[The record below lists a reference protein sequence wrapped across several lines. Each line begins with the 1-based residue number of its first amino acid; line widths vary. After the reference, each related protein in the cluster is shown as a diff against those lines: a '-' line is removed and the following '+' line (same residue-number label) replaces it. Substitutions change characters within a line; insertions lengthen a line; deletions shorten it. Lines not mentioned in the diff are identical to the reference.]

1 MGLPQKDKVPKQ
13 KKCHCEP
20 NVTKLSQNASLHSK
34 LSCRGV
40 PHIRFHDLRHSC
52 ATLLFAQGVPMK
64 EIQAWLGHSTIGT
77 TANIY
82 THLDENSK
90 INSAN
95 AIIGIWEQKTDTQS
109 ISSPSVRSQ
118 NGAANGNRTRT
129 VFGPRDFKSLVSTSS
144 TMAACF
150 HPIS

>member
-1 MGLPQKDKVPKQ
+1 MPP
-13 KKCHCEP
+13 
-20 NVTKLSQNASLHSK
+20 
-34 LSCRGV
+34 
-40 PHIRFHDLRHSC
+40 IRFHDLRHSC
-52 ATLLFAQGVPMK
+52 ASLLFSQGVSLK

-95 AIIGIWEQKTDTQS
+95 AIIGILEQKRTLRAFHLRVS
-109 ISSPSVRSQ
+109 APK

-144 TMAACF
+144 TMAAYETTGKNDITHF
-150 HPIS
+150 PGSQAL